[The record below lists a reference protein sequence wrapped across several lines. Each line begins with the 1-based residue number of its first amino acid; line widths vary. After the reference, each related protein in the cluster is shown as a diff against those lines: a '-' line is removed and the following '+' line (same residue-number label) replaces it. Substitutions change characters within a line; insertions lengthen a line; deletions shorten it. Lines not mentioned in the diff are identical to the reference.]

1 MTMINTDDYKVP
13 LDSSVKLGSWATRYD
28 GNLDK
33 EEVKKEFSSLV
44 KRLSGLQELL
54 YADSSQA
61 LLVVLQAMDAAG
73 KDSTIRNV
81 FGPVNPQGCKVVS
94 FKSPNDTELAHDYLW
109 RVHQN
114 TPRKGHIGV
123 FNRSHYEDVLIV
135 RVKELV
141 PLDRVKKRYDHINNF
156 ETLLNDEGTRIVKF
170 FLHISNEYQREQLQE
185 RLDTPEKLWKFSA
198 ADIPERMRWNDYQK
212 AYEKVLEKCTT
223 PEAPWY
229 IVPAERKWFRNFL
242 VAKVLVETLESMN
255 LKYPEPTID
264 PRKIKIT

>member
-1 MTMINTDDYKVP
+1 MVNTNNYKVTHG
-13 LDSSVKLGSWATRYD
+13 SSVKLDSWATRYD
-28 GNLDK
+28 GKLTK
-33 EEVKKEFSSLV
+33 EEVKEEYASLIE
-44 KRLSGLQELL
+44 KFQKLQELL
-54 YADSSQA
+54 YADGSQA

-81 FGPVNPQGCKVVS
+81 FGPINPQGCKVVS
-94 FKSPNDTELAHDYLW
+94 FKAPNDTELAHDYLW

-141 PLDRVKKRYDHINNF
+141 PLDNVKKRYDHINDF
-156 ETLLNDEGTRIVKF
+156 ETLLSDEGTRIVKF

-185 RLDTPEKLWKFSA
+185 RLDTPEKLWKFSP
-198 ADIPERMRWNDYQK
+198 ADIPERMRWNDYKK
-212 AYEKVLEKCTT
+212 AYEQVFERCST
-223 PEAPWY
+223 PASPWY

-242 VAKVLVETLESMN
+242 VVKVLVETLESMN
-255 LKYPEPTID
+255 LKFPKANFD
-264 PRKIKIT
+264 PKDIKIP

>member
-1 MTMINTDDYKVP
+1 MINTNDYKVAHG
-13 LDSSVKLGSWATRYD
+13 SSVKLDSWTTRYD
-28 GNLDK
+28 GNLTKK
-33 EEVKKEFSSLV
+33 EVNEEFSSLME
-44 KRLSGLQELL
+44 KLQKLQELL
-54 YADSSQA
+54 YADSSRA

-73 KDSTIRNV
+73 KDSTIKNV
-81 FGPVNPQGCKVVS
+81 FGPINPQGCKVVS
-94 FKSPNDTELAHDYLW
+94 FKSPNGTELAHDYLW

-114 TPRKGHIGV
+114 VPRKGHIGV

-135 RVKELV
+135 RVKELA
-141 PLDRVKKRYDHINNF
+141 PLDSIKKRYEHINDF
-156 ETLLNDEGTRIVKF
+156 ETLLNDEGTRVIKF

-185 RLDTPEKLWKFSA
+185 RLDTPEKLWKFSP

-255 LKYPEPTID
+255 LKYPEANFD
-264 PRKIKIT
+264 PCDIKIP